1 VEHRRWL
8 SRCRHQTRRDAGSSH
23 DLGATD
29 QTLLERLEQ
38 TIFNN
43 RKLRWSVVQR
53 GFWVHGSGDL
63 GAYLRSVEQFTM
75 EGRAELIRCLMLL
88 TLAENDRLAANAQ
101 AFLDALRCP
110 KMLINFTAT
119 EGAGEHC
126 EMTNRSLLNGRV
138 LDWLD
143 DILA

>member
-53 GFWVHGSGDL
+53 GFW
-63 GAYLRSVEQFTM
+63 
-75 EGRAELIRCLMLL
+75 
-88 TLAENDRLAANAQ
+88 
-101 AFLDALRCP
+101 LDALRCP

>member
-1 VEHRRWL
+1 MERR
-8 SRCRHQTRRDAGSSH
+8 
-23 DLGATD
+23 
-29 QTLLERLEQ
+29 
-38 TIFNN
+38 
-43 RKLRWSVVQR
+43 QR
-53 GFWVHGSGDL
+53 GFWVHGCGDL

-88 TLAENDRLAANAQ
+88 TLAENDPLAANAQ

-126 EMTNRSLLNGRV
+126 EMTNRSLLNGRCWIGSTIYWRDPAAIV
-138 LDWLD
+138 RP
-143 DILA
+143 